1 MTRRRAVAVA
11 AAMGAISC
19 GALLAPR
26 QEAAAQRIDPRRANS
41 FVVGA
46 PGGPSPALR
55 VDAARS
61 GLTHD
66 VLPTGA
72 LHVGW
77 RKTFGLAVEQP
88 ALAGADGTLALV
100 TSRGDVVFLDADGE
114 EVGHVTAATTSV
126 GPAAITSDGTVV
138 FVTASG
144 DAIGVRRQMASR
156 RFLTHVG
163 GERNQRTAP
172 LPLDDGGVVVATMT
186 DLIVLDAE
194 GNVRTRTTL
203 PAPSAAPLVATGDKI
218 LAITTTGAVYGWTPG
233 REPVRL
239 GSFGAPIDGGAAL
252 SDANTLVAVIE
263 TNHVVEL
270 NLSTGA
276 RATRAISS
284 QGLYLGPPSVRRQ
297 TNGNLVTLLAM
308 TPTRSA
314 VVTLDPAGQEVL
326 RAAVGSVTAT
336 TLPDGGVAPLVAP
349 AHVGPLVDPRGAVA
363 FAAPDGHVGLVAADG
378 SSETIGEL
386 LCTKTSRSSGV
397 AGLTPFGPGS
407 FAVTCEGGA
416 VVRIDGAD
424 VAPRPRRA
432 VVPAT
437 SARPHPPPKAP
448 MPPDRQPLPPPQEDD
463 EPED

>member
-1 MTRRRAVAVA
+1 MTRLRAVSAFA
-11 AAMGAISC
+11 AIGAASLV
-19 GALLAPR
+19 ALLANR
-26 QEAAAQRIDPRRANS
+26 REAAAQRIDPRRSNT

-46 PGGPSPALR
+46 PGGPSPMVR

-61 GLTHD
+61 GLTRD
-66 VLPTGA
+66 ELPTGT
-72 LHVGW
+72 LHVAW
-77 RKTFGLAVEQP
+77 RKTFGLAVEQA

-144 DAIGVRRQMASR
+144 DAVGVRRQTASR
-156 RFLTHVG
+156 RFLTRVG
-163 GERNQRTAP
+163 GERNPRTAP
-172 LPLDDGGVVVATMT
+172 LALDDGGVVVATLT
-186 DLIVLDAE
+186 DLVMLDSE
-194 GNVRTRTTL
+194 GNIRTRTTL
-203 PAPSAAPLVATGDKI
+203 PSPPSAPLVAAGDKI
-218 LAITTTGAVYGWTPG
+218 LAITTTGTVYGWTPG
-233 REPVRL
+233 REPLRL

-252 SDANTLVAVIE
+252 EGGSTLVAVIE

-270 NLSTGA
+270 NLTTGA

-297 TNGNLVTLLAM
+297 PNGNLVTLLAM

-314 VVTLDPAGQEVL
+314 VVTLDPAGQEVA
-326 RAAVGSVTAT
+326 RAAIGSVQAT
-336 TLPDGGVAPLVAP
+336 TLPDGGVPPLVAP
-349 AHVGPLVDPRGAVA
+349 PHVGPLVDPRGAIA
-363 FAAPDGHVGLVAADG
+363 FASPDGHVGLVAADG

-386 LCTKTSRSSGV
+386 LCSRTSRSAGI

-416 VVRIDGAD
+416 VVRIDGAN
-424 VAPRPRRA
+424 VAPRPPKPA
-432 VVPAT
+432 TAT
-437 SARPHPPPKAP
+437 SARPRPQPRPPVA
-448 MPPDRQPLPPPQEDD
+448 PDRQLLPPPDDDD
-463 EPED
+463 EPSD